1 MTFCF
6 GFLFG
11 FGFGLLCSC
20 HIRVGHSRR
29 AKTWDEIKANYAWI
43 RHDIVKLF
51 VATCRE
57 CSTRVPLKKPA
68 AGKPLKTPAAGKPL
82 KKPAA
87 GKPLKKP
94 AAGKPL
100 KKPAAGKPLKTP
112 AAGKPLKKP
121 AAGKPTISLGF
132 LTSLQIDLIDMRSR
146 PDGDKWILHIRD
158 HFSKFSWTH
167 PLTSKRSSEV
177 AENRS
182 QGLLHATYAINIST
196 SSTTGKPPYEV
207 VFGQP
212 PRTTQQPGNH
222 RMKWS
227 SVSLPELLNNR
238 ETTV

>member
-87 GKPLKKP
+87 GKP
-94 AAGKPL
+94 
-100 KKPAAGKPLKTP
+100 
-112 AAGKPLKKP
+112 
-121 AAGKPTISLGF
+121 TISLGF
-132 LTSLQIDLIDMRSR
+132 LTRLQIDLIDMRSR

-182 QGLLHATYAINIST
+182 QGLLHVTYAINIST